1 MYETSEVG
9 RQKNKTLFFKFFLTI
24 IIFCNEIGLLIL
36 LEISFDILELSS
48 LNIPQNVQIS
58 SEKYLKFENSNRPF
72 KHSE

>member
-48 LNIPQNVQIS
+48 L
-58 SEKYLKFENSNRPF
+58 KYTPKCSDIV
-72 KHSE
+72 